1 MHKNQNNLQILQSGN
16 QPPVQ
21 SVLETY
27 VIPDIEVIDIEI
39 QMNILEGSGDVPVL
53 PGEGLD

>member
-16 QPPVQ
+16 QLPVQ